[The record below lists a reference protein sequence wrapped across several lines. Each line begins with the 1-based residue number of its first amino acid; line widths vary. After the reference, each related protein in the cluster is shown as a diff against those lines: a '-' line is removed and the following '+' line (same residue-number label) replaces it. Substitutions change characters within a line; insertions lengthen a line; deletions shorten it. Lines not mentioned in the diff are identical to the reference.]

1 MGRRLLLT
9 VAVVLG
15 LASPASAANGVT
27 PLSPKSGATVPE
39 GKSPRLRAR
48 VHGPGQV
55 WVRVCGSR
63 RTNSGLICATDAIG
77 RMKRGRF
84 AVFSFRPKFHDFAGF
99 WLNRPGTY
107 YWQAY
112 RIACKGSRCRQPGP
126 IVAFKVG

>member
-9 VAVVLG
+9 LG
-15 LASPASAANGVT
+15 MLALLAAPAGAAGGVT
-27 PLSPKSGATVPE
+27 PLAPKAGAIVPV
-39 GKSPRLRAR
+39 GKSPTFRAR
-48 VHGPGQV
+48 VHGSGQV

-63 RTNSGLICATDAIG
+63 RTTAGLICATDAIG

-84 AVFSFRPKFHDFAGF
+84 AVYTYRPKFYDFADF

-112 RIACKGSRCRQPGP
+112 RIRCARSRCRQPGP